1 MATKYLPTPLDGA
14 FFSDFNR
21 EQLHQAIIQR
31 IKASTG
37 YVIDRQDD
45 ADLQSLMKKVFV
57 NMRGDPY
64 TNVKGQLDA
73 MNRAIVTEACQTIE
87 SGVLQQLVYLRD
99 ISANP
104 VPELRPTSTSTY
116 GNKLPQ
122 NFKFGF

>member
-1 MATKYLPTPLDGA
+1 MATKYLPTPLDSA

-37 YVIDRQDD
+37 YVIDRQSD